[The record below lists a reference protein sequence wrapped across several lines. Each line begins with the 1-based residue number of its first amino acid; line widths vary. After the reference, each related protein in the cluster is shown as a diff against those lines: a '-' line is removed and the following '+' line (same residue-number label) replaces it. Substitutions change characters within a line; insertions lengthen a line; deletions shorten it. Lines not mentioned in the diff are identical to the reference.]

1 MAESVQGSRRRMSC
15 SPYVIVFAG
24 NNERDGAVDIL
35 YYVSGTAAICVGLSW
50 GPSGRWLH
58 TMSPKKEKSDEE
70 QTRDELLVRVGVR
83 VKQLRNAAGLT
94 QKQLA
99 EAAEMTPAYIYL
111 VEVGGQNITLTVLGR
126 LAGVLGVS
134 VVDLLQD
141 AELGVLPADDALARL
156 ANAFQR
162 LAGALQSR
170 SARGFRDYGRD
181 PNVCLWSTSR

>member
-1 MAESVQGSRRRMSC
+1 
-15 SPYVIVFAG
+15 
-24 NNERDGAVDIL
+24 
-35 YYVSGTAAICVGLSW
+35 
-50 GPSGRWLH
+50 
-58 TMSPKKEKSDEE
+58 MSPKKEKSDEA

-141 AELGVLPADDALARL
+141 AESGVLPADDALARL

-170 SARGFRDYGRD
+170 SARDSEIMGEIQRLSLEHKQVTQALLGGRAGKTRKE
-181 PNVCLWSTSR
+181 S